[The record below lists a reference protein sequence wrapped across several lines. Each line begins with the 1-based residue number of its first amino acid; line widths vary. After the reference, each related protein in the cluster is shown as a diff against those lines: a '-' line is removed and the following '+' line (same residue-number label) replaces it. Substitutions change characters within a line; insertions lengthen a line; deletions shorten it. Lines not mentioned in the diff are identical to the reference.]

1 MPLFNINQQEN
12 CMNRRD
18 FVLTASA
25 TSLAGVP
32 LLGWAQSA
40 TPEGG
45 AMQPARKPDVHFVP
59 TPMAAVDKMLEMA
72 NLQKSDRL
80 YDLGSGDGRIVI
92 RAAEKY
98 GVRGTGIDID
108 PQRIA
113 EANTSAKKANVTQLA
128 NFKLGDVF
136 EENFSDATVITV
148 YLLPS
153 LNRKLMP
160 KLKQLKPG
168 TRIVS
173 HAFDMGDW
181 KPQRTETVE
190 GSTLYMWTV

>member
-1 MPLFNINQQEN
+1 MQLFNVNLKEK
-12 CMNRRD
+12 CMNRRN
-18 FVLTASA
+18 FVGTASA
-25 TSLAGVP
+25 IPMLTGVP
-32 LLGWAQSA
+32 LLSWAQSA
-40 TPEGG
+40 TPEGM
-45 AMQPARKPDVHFVP
+45 MQPARKPDVHFVP
-59 TPMAAVDKMLEMA
+59 TPMGAVDKMLQMA
-72 NLQKSDRL
+72 NLQKNDRL

-113 EANTSAKKANVTQLA
+113 EANANAKRAGVTQLA

-181 KPQRTETVE
+181 KPQRTEQAE
-190 GSTLYMWTV
+190 GSTLYMWVV

>member
-1 MPLFNINQQEN
+1 
-12 CMNRRD
+12 MNRRN

-25 TSLAGVP
+25 STLAATP
-32 LLGWAQSA
+32 LLAWAQSA
-40 TPEGG
+40 TPEGM
-45 AMQPARKPDVHFVP
+45 MQPARKPDVHYVP
-59 TPMAAVDKMLEMA
+59 TPMAAVDKMLEMVKV
-72 NLQKSDRL
+72 QKSDRL

-92 RAAEKY
+92 RAAEKH

-113 EANTSAKKANVTQLA
+113 EANANAKKANVTQLA

-136 EENFSDATVITV
+136 EENFADATVITL

-181 KPQRTETVE
+181 KPERTETAE